1 MRCFSPYSIS
11 SVLALFVAFGSA
23 DAFAPIGARPLTA
36 PAARPPAATA
46 ASAWSV
52 DVDPL
57 DDSSVLADETITA
70 ARKCGFCMGESH
82 APQMYASCG
91 LHLRFVRLPSLFGYC
106 RLSRTD

>member
-1 MRCFSPYSIS
+1 MRCFSPCSIY
-11 SVLALFVAFGSA
+11 SVLALVVAFGSA

-82 APQMYASCG
+82 APKCTLLVGCIYD
-91 LHLRFVRLPSLFGYC
+91 LFVCLLSLVTAG
-106 RLSRTD
+106 